1 MPLDDQDL
9 RQLRRALELAH
20 GAIGRSDP
28 NPRVGCVLAD
38 AQGRVVG
45 EGTTQRAGQAHA
57 EVMALQAAHTAGS
70 SLEGG
75 TAWVTLEPCSH
86 HGRTPPCV
94 DSMVAARLRRVVIGG
109 IDPNPLVAGAGVQR
123 LRDAGVVV
131 DVPDGDVARAA
142 RELNIG
148 FFSRM
153 RRGVPWVRCKI
164 AASLD
169 GRTAL
174 DDGESR
180 WITGEEARRDGHA
193 WRRRAGAVLTGS
205 GTVVADDPRLDVREV
220 PTELQPLRVVLDSRL
235 RVGARARLFDAPG
248 TALVYCTQGPHPA
261 AKALRARGA
270 EVVEVAGS
278 EGRIELGAVLRD
290 LAARG
295 INELHVE
302 AGPTLNGALLVQDL
316 VDELIVYVAP
326 KLIGPGKGMVE
337 LPPLRELAHAHALR
351 FQSLQPL
358 GDDVRIIARRPNR
371 TDWLDS

>member
-20 GAIGRSDP
+20 DAIGRSDP

-38 AQGRVVG
+38 AQGRVVS
-45 EGTTQRAGQAHA
+45 EGATQRAGQAHA
-57 EVMALQAAHTAGS
+57 EVMALQTARAAGA
-70 SLEGG
+70 SLEDG

-123 LRDAGVVV
+123 LREAGVVV
-131 DVPDGDVARAA
+131 DVADGDVAREA

-153 RRGVPWVRCKI
+153 RRGVPWLRSKI

-174 DDGESR
+174 DDGRSR
-180 WITGEEARRDGHA
+180 WITGVEARRDGHA

-205 GTVVADDPRLDVREV
+205 GTVLADDPRLDVREV
-220 PTELQPLRVVLDSRL
+220 PTELQPLRVVLDSHL
-235 RVGARARLFDAPG
+235 RVSAHARVFDAPG
-248 TALVYCTQGPHPA
+248 TALVYCTQARRPA
-261 AKALRARGA
+261 ADALRARGA
-270 EVVEVAGS
+270 EVIEVASS

-290 LAARG
+290 LAGRG

-302 AGPTLNGALLVQDL
+302 AGPTLNGALLAQDL
-316 VDELIVYVAP
+316 VDELVVYVAP
-326 KLIGPGKGMVE
+326 KLIGAGKGMVE
-337 LPPLRELAHAHALR
+337 LPPLRDLAQTHALH
-351 FQSLQPL
+351 FESLQTI
-358 GDDVRIIARRPNR
+358 GDDLRIIARRPGR
-371 TDWLDS
+371 TDWLGS